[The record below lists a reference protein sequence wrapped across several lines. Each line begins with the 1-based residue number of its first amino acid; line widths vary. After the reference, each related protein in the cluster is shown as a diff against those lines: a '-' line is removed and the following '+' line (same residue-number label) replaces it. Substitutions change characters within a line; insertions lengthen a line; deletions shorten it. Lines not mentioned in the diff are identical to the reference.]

1 MRKIL
6 WILVSSL
13 MILSLVMASCSPAE
27 EEEID
32 LTTETRI
39 EKKTKTEEEV
49 KEEEKQ
55 VETVGPVY
63 GGWITACTPRE
74 IMDFDEVK
82 GWQAAAY
89 TRQVTNQDL
98 LTGDWSKGPAGTN
111 ELDRLDYGIYALQTG
126 CLAET
131 WEMPEVGHWIMHI
144 RRGVHY
150 SLDSNNDA
158 SVLVGGRE
166 FNANDAA
173 FALNSYIGASTA
185 YIYRAFPG
193 LVQTATITAPDN
205 YTLEIEV
212 PVEYSLDA
220 ADMFFTFATVD
231 VPKEVIDKYGDQKDW
246 KTAVGTGPFIL
257 TGFIPGSSI
266 TLERNPDYWMTDPVG
281 PGKGNQLPYVDGMKW
296 LVIPDNSTRLAAT
309 RTAKVDF
316 RGLTSWDFVGFED
329 ALPLLDANPDL
340 KYRTGLP
347 GGTAI
352 GMRTDME
359 PFTDINVRRA
369 LIMAIDYEE
378 IIEELCNGQGEKLGY
393 PQSYNSGYENFVI
406 NLSDSDCP
414 ERIKETYTYNTEKA
428 KELLA
433 EAGYP
438 NGFTTTVTCTN
449 RATSVDRM
457 SVLKDM
463 WEKVGVTLELNPLET
478 GSHNSISR
486 TRNYEGLIA
495 DVGIGGGNV
504 MLRGNRLQGSAQTNM
519 SMIDDAK
526 VNEAYVEIKSLALSD
541 WNEAGRLHRELM
553 KYVMDQYWGINFP
566 AASAYVIWW
575 PWLKNFYGDSSV
587 GYFNYGTFGQY
598 AWIDQNLKKSL
609 GY

>member
-1 MRKIL
+1 MKIF
-6 WILVSSL
+6 WILVSGL
-13 MILSLVMASCSPAE
+13 MVLSLVLASCGPTAVE
-27 EEEID
+27 EEE
-32 LTTETRI
+32 E
-39 EKKTKTEEEV
+39 EEEEV
-49 KEEEKQ
+49 VIGEEEEEEEEV
-55 VETVGPVY
+55 VEVTGPKY

-111 ELDRLDYGIYALQTG
+111 EIDRLDYGIYALQTG
-126 CLAET
+126 GLAES
-131 WEMPEVGHWIMHI
+131 WEMPEVGHWIMHM
-144 RRGVHY
+144 RKGVHY
-150 SLDSNNDA
+150 SLDPNNEA

-166 FNANDAA
+166 FNANDAE
-173 FALNSYIGASTA
+173 FALNSYLGASTS

-193 LVQTATITAPDN
+193 LVKTASVKATDK

-231 VPKEVIDKYGDQKDW
+231 VPKEVIDKYGDQSDW
-246 KTAVGTGPFIL
+246 KNAVGTGPFIL
-257 TGFIPGSSI
+257 VDFIPGSAI
-266 TLERNPDYWMTDPVG
+266 TLERNPNYWMKDPCG

-296 LVIPDNSTRLAAT
+296 LVIPDNSTRLAAI
-309 RTAKVDF
+309 RTGKVDF
-316 RGLTSWDFVGFED
+316 RGLTSWDFVANED
-329 ALPLLDANPDL
+329 AEPLLAANPEL

-347 GGTAI
+347 GGTAT

-359 PFTDINVRRA
+359 PFSDIRVRRA
-369 LIMAIDYEE
+369 MIMAIDYQN
-378 IIEELCNGQGEKLGY
+378 IIDTLCAGMGEKLGY
-393 PQSYNSGYENFVI
+393 PQSYNSGYLNFVI
-406 NLSDSDCP
+406 NLDDPDCP
-414 ERIKETYTYNTEKA
+414 ERIKETYTYNPEKA

-438 NGFTTTVTCTN
+438 DGFSTTVTCQN
-449 RATSVDRM
+449 NPTSVDRM

-463 WEKVGVTLELNPLET
+463 WAKVGIELSLNPLET
-478 GSHNSISR
+478 GAHNSISR

-519 SMIDDAK
+519 CMIDDPK
-526 VNEAYVEIKSLALSD
+526 VNEAYVEIKSLALTD
-541 WNEAGRLHRELM
+541 WDEAGRLHRELM

-566 AASAYVIWW
+566 VASSYVIWW

-598 AWIDQNLKKSL
+598 AWIDQDLKATM